1 MEEVEVPI
9 EGISKGRLLVFLS
22 VSILAVI
29 SLPNLIT
36 GLLALAFWL
45 RVLSSSFGWREA
57 TIGAFMLSC
66 ILASSRDPG
75 IQYWK
80 PLRLLSAALM
90 VLEAVKI
97 FRSADVTFRREQMS
111 WLLLITLCTGIP
123 AILSVEARAG
133 FFETVLLG
141 SMWVTMMILGTYVV
155 DTSTQKHRT
164 QMILTIGW
172 AVLLAS
178 AILTLVARE
187 STFLGGRWRGVFGNP
202 NEISHWWLFV
212 FLLGLVD
219 AAKRRK
225 SIRKWLV
232 GGTLLVL
239 VTGTRGAFVAMCV
252 GAFGVYLYLA
262 NRATRLQGVFF
273 AATLG
278 ALLIY
283 GGTIFNAFVSAL
295 PENLSRLDSI
305 QTGGGRFLA
314 WSFAWEEIMLEPWF
328 GQGGGYEERFFY
340 ANSDYFSFHNHQGLS
355 HNSWLAFAMNY
366 GIPAAMVL
374 IVGLLAS
381 LRVAQNQFGRIILPA
396 MLISL
401 TIEGWLTAPMSASS
415 PMLFFVGGLVAS
427 FREASDDECEATTS
441 LESSSS

>member
-90 VLEAVKI
+90 VVEAVKI

-283 GGTIFNAFVSAL
+283 GGTIFNAIVSAL

-427 FREASDDECEATTS
+427 FREASDDECEATNS

>member
-29 SLPNLIT
+29 SLPNIIT

-314 WSFAWEEIMLEPWF
+314 WSFAWEEIMLKPWF

>member
-29 SLPNLIT
+29 SLPNIIT

-90 VLEAVKI
+90 VVEAVKI

-314 WSFAWEEIMLEPWF
+314 WSFAWEEIMLKPWF

>member
-1 MEEVEVPI
+1 MDAAGKPTG
-9 EGISKGRLLVFLS
+9 GISKVRLLVFL
-22 VSILAVI
+22 VCSILAVI
-29 SLPNLIT
+29 VLPNLIT
-36 GLLALAFWL
+36 GLLVFGFWL
-45 RVLSSSFGWREA
+45 RILNANFGWREA
-57 TIGAFMLSC
+57 TIGAFILSC
-66 ILASSRDPG
+66 VLASSRDPG

-80 PLRLLSAALM
+80 PLRLLPAALL

-97 FRSADVTFRREQMS
+97 LRSADVSFRRHQLS
-111 WLLLITLCTGIP
+111 WIFLIVLCTGIP
-123 AILSVEARAG
+123 ALLSAEARAG

-141 SMWVTMMILGTYVV
+141 SMWVTMMILGTYVIHS
-155 DTSTQKHRT
+155 STQTHRIN
-164 QMILTIGW
+164 MIVTLGW
-172 AVLLAS
+172 AVLFTS
-178 AILTLVARE
+178 AILTFFGRE
-187 STFLGGRWRGVFGNP
+187 SMYLGVRWCGVFGNP

-219 AAKRRK
+219 AARRRK
-225 SIRKWLV
+225 SNWKWLV
-232 GGTLLVL
+232 AGLLLVL
-239 VTGTRGAFVAMCV
+239 VTGTRGALVAMFM
-252 GAFGVYLYLA
+252 GALGVYLYRA
-262 NRATRLQGVFF
+262 NRATRLQGVFLVAIF
-273 AATLG
+273 GVVVL
-278 ALLIY
+278 Y
-283 GGTIFNAFVSAL
+283 GGTLVNTFVNAL

-314 WSFAWEEIMLEPWF
+314 WTFAWEEIMLEPWF

-396 MLISL
+396 MLFSL

-427 FREASDDECEATTS
+427 FREGSDDEREATTS
-441 LESSSS
+441 LQSLPS

>member
-283 GGTIFNAFVSAL
+283 GGTIFNAIVSAL